1 MNSVTDPLHD
11 TDDAGVLP
19 ELMLKYKLHTA
30 PVVNAEGRMAGTIV
44 IEDVLERVMRK
55 R

>member
-1 MNSVTDPLHD
+1 VTEPLHD
-11 TDDAGVLP
+11 TDDSGLLP

-30 PVVNAEGRMAGTIV
+30 PVVDAEGRMAGTIV